1 MSRLNAKAGA
11 LLLCV
16 PAILLVSGCALS
28 RMSQCNAS
36 AEPTYEAPPVERVS
50 FDLPPNA
57 KPGECYAKVYIP
69 EEFGTRAEQVCV
81 REASERLEVVPAQY
95 EWVEERV
102 CVREASTRLEQVP
115 AEFASR
121 DLRIQTD
128 PGHTGWHVERTAYC
142 VNDLDN
148 RSKLVADQNMR
159 WAEEMYCLRTQE
171 PQYQTVQTQ
180 VVVKPPT
187 VREVVIPAEFETVR
201 RQKLVAP
208 ATTKHIPIPAEFAT
222 VQKTFKVADARVEW
236 RRVPCADIQQADASS
251 DEKATVASYR
261 P

>member
-1 MSRLNAKAGA
+1 MSVRKSILGA
-11 LLLCV
+11 VLLCV
-16 PAILLVSGCALS
+16 PTVFLSGCALS
-28 RMSQCNAS
+28 RMSYCSA
-36 AEPTYEAPPVERVS
+36 AEPTYEAPRVERAS

-69 EEFGTRAEQVCV
+69 EQFDTRAEKVCV
-81 REASERLEVVPAQY
+81 REASERLEIVPAKY

-115 AEFASR
+115 AEFATR
-121 DLRIQTD
+121 DVRIQTD
-128 PGHTGWHVERTAYC
+128 PGNTGWQVERTAYC
-142 VNDLDN
+142 VDDLN
-148 RSKLVADQNMR
+148 SNSRLVADQNMR

-187 VREVVIPAEFETVR
+187 VREVTIPAEYETVR

-208 ATTKHIPIPAEFAT
+208 ATTKRIPIPAEYDT

-236 RRVPCADIQQADASS
+236 RRVPCADVQQADASS
-251 DEKATVASYR
+251 TENATVASYR

>member
-1 MSRLNAKAGA
+1 MSARKSIVSAV
-11 LLLCV
+11 LLCV
-16 PAILLVSGCALS
+16 PTVFLSGCALGRTS
-28 RMSQCNAS
+28 FCS
-36 AEPTYEAPPVERVS
+36 AAEATYKAPRVERAS

-57 KPGECYAKVYIP
+57 KPGECYAKVFIP
-69 EEFGTRAEQVCV
+69 DQFDTRAEKVCV
-81 REASERLEVVPAQY
+81 REPSERLEVVPAKY

-115 AEFASR
+115 AEFATR

-128 PGHTGWHVERTAYC
+128 PGNTGWQVERTAYC
-142 VNDLDN
+142 VDDLN
-148 RSKLVADQNMR
+148 SNSNSRLVADQNVR
-159 WAEEMYCLRTQE
+159 WAEDMYCLRTQE

-187 VREVVIPAEFETVR
+187 VREVTIPAEFETVR

-208 ATTKHIPIPAEFAT
+208 ATTKRIPIPAEYAT
-222 VQKTFKVADARVEW
+222 VQKTFKVADSKVEW
-236 RRVPCADIQQADASS
+236 RRVPCVDVQQADAFGFQ
-251 DEKATVASYR
+251 KATVASYR